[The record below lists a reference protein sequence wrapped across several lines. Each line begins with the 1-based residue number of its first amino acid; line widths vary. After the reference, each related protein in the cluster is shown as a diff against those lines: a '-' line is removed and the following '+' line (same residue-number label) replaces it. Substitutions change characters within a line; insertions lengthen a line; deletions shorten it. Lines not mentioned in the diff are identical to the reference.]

1 MNFIK
6 GGSVHAY
13 FKGILQSI
21 YTIKNKCNKY
31 GIFPKYS
38 VTNNSLENNIAQA
51 TNELVNLRMFSDE
64 CSAILRDKAVPKF
77 GLVRES
83 FGGSSTAVRQLVEG
97 QSNSTRTAP
106 EQDSKECRRSLEQ
119 DSKDCRT
126 AVEANSNNSRT
137 DVKQK
142 ELKLEIADFSLTKLT
157 PTSKFLRLGL
167 DSASGFHRL
176 QCMKSRRIVE
186 QKSSGSR
193 KRGEDREKIVRRR
206 FWAVANSKSKHFL
219 AGTIYIPAFNPLR
232 ILFYLR
238 SSLHR
243 MCTVTLPSLHQEKDG
258 ATTVQVWCSY
268 GETCYKGKRRL
279 KESPNK
285 VKTNAGQKNLLFQHE
300 GVVSDIL
307 LKSACCIAQA
317 SVMRMLSTGNAW
329 IVRKTVPVYALL
341 THYQRF
347 IYASSILNPYTES
360 ALSKIR
366 RFKRFNLLCQA
377 SECFCINNL
386 SNRLKCFSN
395 QVQGGVRDI
404 VNERF
409 VKRSL
414 KSIFSVPLIFGLMM
428 TFGSVFTQAQNKQ
441 NYALQGTVI
450 SAVDKKP
457 LQAVSVRVE
466 ADNVKT
472 STKKDGSFS
481 ITVAQRTGKVKFTSV
496 GYKTLELDYTA
507 GSSLHVQLY
516 TTENQLDEVEVVSTG
531 YQKIPKE
538 RATGSFEFVDNKLFN
553 RKVSTDFLS
562 RLEDIV
568 PGISREKSFDRTRFP
583 FVNVRGV
590 STMRS
595 YAWPLIVID
604 GMPYKGDLNWV
615 NGTSFFGDFNNI
627 NPNDIENITVLK
639 DAAAASIWGAQA
651 GNGVIVITTKR
662 GKYNQPLQVSF
673 NSNLTIEDKPDLYA
687 IPQMSSKDYIEVE
700 KFLFEKGAY
709 NFKLNEVFN
718 RFSPVQILLMKQQ
731 KGMLTAEQVQGE
743 FEKLEKIDTRD
754 QFLKYIYRKGVK
766 QQYNAQISGGGQ
778 AINYL
783 FSAGLDKNLNNIVN
797 SSYDKVNL
805 RSSAQMSP
813 IKNLNI
819 GAGIT
824 YTNSKFMEKNAS
836 SIAYGNLQGGNYPY
850 TKLADENGK
859 PLVVEGVGVNPF
871 FLDTLTAYPKLL
883 EWKYRPLEDL
893 DLMTGSVDINDIVLD
908 FNTEYKLPFGLT
920 ASVVYNYRNQQQ
932 NQDNWK
938 SVHSYDMRSMIN
950 TFTEWDYTPVKRNL
964 PLGDNLYIL
973 NTKGIMHQGRFQL
986 SFDRK
991 FNDLHALSAIV
1002 GTEIKDSKT
1011 VTYSANYWGYNKEHL
1026 TWQPVD
1032 LVSVFPWA
1040 NGILGYNK
1048 IYSPQESQNR
1058 VSRFTS
1064 YFGNASYTFKD
1075 RYIASGSVRKDASNL
1090 FGVKTNDKAQP
1101 FWSAGAAWLLSNET
1115 FFKNQKIVE
1124 YLKLRAT
1131 FGYNGN
1137 VNNTVSAYPIMD
1149 VSAYPDFVTGNI
1161 YSNISTPPN
1170 PKLRWENVGM
1180 LNFGLDFGLKNNRV
1194 SGSLEYYVKNSTD
1207 LIAPALIDAT
1217 SGFNMLNINSA
1228 NMQGKGVDI
1237 NLQTINLNKA
1247 NFKWISNLV
1256 FAYNRTKVTK
1266 SYSSNEDGRYYV
1278 SGGRILTPFEG
1289 FDVYSALGFAWKG
1302 LDAVHGKPIGLF
1314 EGKESNDYSAI
1325 FNETKVSD
1333 MVNMGS
1339 MQPVYFGSFRNT
1351 INYHAFELSFNISY
1365 QLGHKFRRL
1374 SFDSNGFW
1382 DREVGHKDY
1391 ELRWQKPGD
1400 ELHTN
1405 VPALTYPLSYNES
1418 QFYAYSAALI
1428 EPADQIKLRD
1438 IQLGY
1443 NLSSLNKKLFK
1454 EFRVYGYV
1462 NNICTI
1468 WRANKLGLDPE
1479 FGQTYPDPRSYSLGF
1494 SCKF

>member
-1 MNFIK
+1 MNFIRD
-6 GGSVHAY
+6 GRIHAY
-13 FKGILQSI
+13 FRGIFQSI
-21 YTIKNKCNKY
+21 YPIKNKCSKQLLSHEFAAIKNISK
-31 GIFPKYS
+31 
-38 VTNNSLENNIAQA
+38 NNIAHA
-51 TNELVNLRMFSDE
+51 TNDLFSSR
-64 CSAILRDKAVPKF
+64 CTHGKGTTASRQVPDGQSPKIP
-77 GLVRES
+77 
-83 FGGSSTAVRQLVEG
+83 ADAEG
-97 QSNSTRTAP
+97 QSADGFTSDFFPTNFAP
-106 EQDSKECRRSLEQ
+106 SSRSLRVGSESASTGLRRTCRKTRSRLEADLRGGRTRLEQ
-119 DSKDCRT
+119 RAKKGRRNAVNSQMDVLEQFLAATRSIPAPKLIRT
-126 AVEANSNNSRT
+126 LFYRKPSVHRLCTA
-137 DVKQK
+137 
-142 ELKLEIADFSLTKLT
+142 FFPSLT
-157 PTSKFLRLGL
+157 
-167 DSASGFHRL
+167 
-176 QCMKSRRIVE
+176 
-186 QKSSGSR
+186 
-193 KRGEDREKIVRRR
+193 REMDG
-206 FWAVANSKSKHFL
+206 
-219 AGTIYIPAFNPLR
+219 AGTLQLRCRDRKVQNKVRTRLKQSTNQIQIAFAFLLLILKQNRAFKVEKSVPLVYGLFTGSVP
-232 ILFYLR
+232 ILYRECTEKLLR
-238 SSLHR
+238 RYQRATKVSSLNEDLQAERRPACEH
-243 MCTVTLPSLHQEKDG
+243 G
-258 ATTVQVWCSY
+258 ASCMSQAW
-268 GETCYKGKRRL
+268 
-279 KESPNK
+279 
-285 VKTNAGQKNLLFQHE
+285 
-300 GVVSDIL
+300 VVH
-307 LKSACCIAQA
+307 
-317 SVMRMLSTGNAW
+317 MLSNGQAW
-329 IVRKTVPVYALL
+329 IVRKTVPIDTLSM
-341 THYQRF
+341 HYQRT
-347 IYASSILNPYTES
+347 IYASSILDLCLKS
-360 ALSKIR
+360 ALSQISAFKIS
-366 RFKRFNLLCQA
+366 NLFHQA
-377 SECFCINNL
+377 SEWFWINNR
-386 SNRLKCFSN
+386 SNRLKCLLTKKVGA
-395 QVQGGVRDI
+395 VQDVLNACRKD
-404 VNERF
+404 F
-409 VKRSL
+409 LL
-414 KSIFSVPLIFGLMM
+414 KSKYSVSMIALLVM
-428 TFGSVFTQAQNKQ
+428 TFGKGASQAQTKP
-441 NYALQGTVI
+441 NYTLQGTVI

-457 LQAVSVRVE
+457 LQAVSVRIE
-466 ADNVKT
+466 ADQVKS

-481 ITVAQRTGKVKFTSV
+481 ITVPHRNGIVKFSSV
-496 GYKTLELDYTA
+496 GYKTVELDYTA
-507 GSSLHVQLY
+507 GATLHVQLMSL
-516 TTENQLDEVEVVSTG
+516 ENQLDEVEVVSTG

-687 IPQMSSKDYIEVE
+687 IPQMSSKDYMEVE

-731 KGMLTAEQVQGE
+731 KGMLTAEQVQAE
-743 FEKLEKIDTRD
+743 FEKMEKVDTRD

-813 IKNLNI
+813 IKNMNI
-819 GAGIT
+819 GVGIT

-836 SIAYGNLQGGNYPY
+836 STAYGNLQGGNYPY
-850 TKLADENGK
+850 TQLADENGK

-871 FLDTLTAYPKLL
+871 FLDTLSAYNKLL
-883 EWKYRPLEDL
+883 DWKYRPLEDL

-920 ASVVYNYRNQQQ
+920 ASMVYNYRNQQQ

-938 SVHSYDMRSMIN
+938 SVHSYEMRSMIN

-964 PLGDNLYIL
+964 PLGDNFYIL

-991 FNDLHALSAIV
+991 FNDLHALSSIV
-1002 GTEIKDSKT
+1002 GAEIKDSKT

-1075 RYIASGSVRKDASNL
+1075 RYIASGSVRKDASNM
-1090 FGVKTNDKAQP
+1090 FGVKTNNKAQP
-1101 FWSAGAAWLLSNET
+1101 FWSAGAAWLISNEV
-1115 FFKNQKIVE
+1115 FFKSQKIVE

-1228 NMQGKGVDI
+1228 NMQGKGVDV
-1237 NLQTINLNKA
+1237 NLQTININKT

-1289 FDVYSALGFAWKG
+1289 FDVYSALGFEWKG
-1302 LDAVHGKPIGLF
+1302 LDAVNGKPIGF
-1314 EGKESNDYSAI
+1314 FDGKESNDYSAI

-1333 MVNMGS
+1333 MVNKGS

-1443 NLSSLNKKLFK
+1443 NLTSLNKKLFK